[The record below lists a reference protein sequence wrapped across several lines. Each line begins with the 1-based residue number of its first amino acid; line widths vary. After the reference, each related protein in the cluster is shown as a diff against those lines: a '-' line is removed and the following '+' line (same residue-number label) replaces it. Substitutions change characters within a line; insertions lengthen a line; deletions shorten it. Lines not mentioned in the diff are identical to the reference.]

1 MKEISEKILIAE
13 DDQNLIECIHDL
25 LKSIEP
31 DFEIDCAENGT
42 EAVKKTTEKDY
53 GIILGDFDMPETNGI
68 EFFLL
73 LKEKR
78 FKGKFYLM
86 SGQALDRKK

>member
-1 MKEISEKILIAE
+1 
-13 DDQNLIECIHDL
+13 
-25 LKSIEP
+25 
-31 DFEIDCAENGT
+31 
-42 EAVKKTTEKDY
+42 
-53 GIILGDFDMPETNGI
+53 MPEMNGI

-86 SGQALDRKK
+86 SGQALDRKKIRELKINGFLNKAFDLVSLKKFFRKTEKR